1 MKDEAKVAERPA
13 LVPVENNTSAPV
25 ILPPTHSY
33 PQGLVLRPT
42 EMRHVEQ
49 AYLDELCNRKIKSY
63 DSDGNQLPDR
73 YPGKLEWDRLTTQR
87 VRITTV
93 RDNQIREDFGTI
105 LTVYK
110 LDQAPRGEGVAL
122 PVSLTTYNAVAA
134 RAIINSCND
143 KERLALWAKDRHKDS
158 SVPELARTRLA
169 SLGRG

>member
-1 MKDEAKVAERPA
+1 MAEEAEKPA

-25 ILPPTHSY
+25 VLPPTQSY
-33 PQGLVLRPT
+33 PHGLVLRPT
-42 EMRHVEQ
+42 ELRNVEQ
-49 AYLDELCNRKIKSY
+49 AYLDELTKRKVKSV
-63 DSDGNQLPDR
+63 DSDGQALADR

-110 LDQAPRGEGVAL
+110 PEQAPREEGIAL
-122 PVSLTTYNAVAA
+122 PVSLMTYNAVAA
-134 RAIINSCND
+134 KAIINSCSD

-158 SVPELARTRLA
+158 AVPELARTRLA
-169 SLGRG
+169 SLRKG